1 MTELEPAAILW
12 DMDGTIVD
20 TEPYWMTAETELVER
35 FGGTWTHDDAITLVG
50 SGLWHSARVLQ
61 AHGVD
66 LSEDEIIETL
76 TSMVLA
82 QIEIEVPWRPG
93 ALELLTD
100 IHANNVPAA
109 LVTMSIRRMA
119 ERVAAAMPLPLFQ
132 AIVAGDDVTH
142 SKPHPEAYLRG
153 AELLGV
159 AARDCVAIEDSAPG
173 VASAVA
179 SGAVVIGIP
188 MHSVIPDSGD
198 HTVWDSLA
206 GRSLDDLRAVY
217 RKERTNA

>member
-20 TEPYWMTAETELVER
+20 TEPYWMAAETELVAR
-35 FGGTWTHDDAITLVG
+35 FGGTWTHEDAITLVG

-66 LSEDEIIETL
+66 LPEDEIIETL
-76 TSMVLA
+76 TSMVLE

-119 ERVAAAMPLPLFQ
+119 ERVAEAMPFALFQ

-159 AARDCVAIEDSAPG
+159 EARDCVAIEDSAPG

-188 MHSVIPDSGD
+188 MHSVIPNSGD
-198 HTVWDSLA
+198 HTVWSTLA